1 METLRQVFK
10 TLADPTR
17 MRLMALLEREE
28 LAVHELTEVL
38 DMAQSTV
45 SRHLGILREVGL
57 LSDRREGTYV
67 YYRLKAA
74 DGAWRDV
81 WEVTKRSLEGDSTR
95 ARDLAALEA
104 IQDAR
109 ALGTRA
115 YFDSVGPE
123 WDSLRKVFHD
133 DVQRARAV
141 NRLIPANLRVA
152 DIGTGTG
159 VLARELA
166 GLGVSVIAVDHSA
179 RMLEA
184 ARSNLGGIEG
194 VELRRG
200 EANALP
206 MADAEVDAAFAHMVL
221 HYLPSPADA
230 LTEMARIVRPGG
242 AVVVVDF
249 VQHDREWMKQK
260 LGVLWRGF
268 PLDTLNT
275 WFTQAGLVDVELEV
289 GKSPSKSNDL
299 PATFIAT
306 GRVPDAQTESE
317 R

>member
-104 IQDAR
+104 IQDETYASTGC
-109 ALGTRA
+109 GTCR
-115 YFDSVGPE
+115 FE
-123 WDSLRKVFHD
+123 
-133 DVQRARAV
+133 VQQ
-141 NRLIPANLRVA
+141 L
-152 DIGTGTG
+152 
-159 VLARELA
+159 LAAA
-166 GLGVSVIAVDHSA
+166 GHPCPD
-179 RMLEA
+179 E
-184 ARSNLGGIEG
+184 
-194 VELRRG
+194 
-200 EANALP
+200 
-206 MADAEVDAAFAHMVL
+206 
-221 HYLPSPADA
+221 
-230 LTEMARIVRPGG
+230 PG
-242 AVVVVDF
+242 
-249 VQHDREWMKQK
+249 
-260 LGVLWRGF
+260 
-268 PLDTLNT
+268 
-275 WFTQAGLVDVELEV
+275 
-289 GKSPSKSNDL
+289 S
-299 PATFIAT
+299 
-306 GRVPDAQTESE
+306 
-317 R
+317 